1 MRQTSSIHTL
11 HRGKYM
17 LCFFALLFAAGG
29 ISSFIPAQEI
39 VKIII
44 VLFTIPVILY
54 CSVKLSQSPSQWTLE
69 EDRLTISFK
78 NKIITYLYADIDHI
92 RSLTRSGGNLYV
104 IYFRKRSPQRYW
116 RNKLFQ
122 KDDDHQLL
130 HEALVQCDIEYY
142 KF

>member
-1 MRQTSSIHTL
+1 MRQTFSIHTL

-39 VKIII
+39 MKIII

-78 NKIITYLYADIDHI
+78 NKIITYLYADIDHV

-104 IYFRKRSPQRYW
+104 IYFKKKSPRRYW

-130 HEALVQCDIEYY
+130 HEALLESPVEFY

>member
-1 MRQTSSIHTL
+1 MRQTFSIHTL

-130 HEALVQCDIEYY
+130 HEALVQC
-142 KF
+142 